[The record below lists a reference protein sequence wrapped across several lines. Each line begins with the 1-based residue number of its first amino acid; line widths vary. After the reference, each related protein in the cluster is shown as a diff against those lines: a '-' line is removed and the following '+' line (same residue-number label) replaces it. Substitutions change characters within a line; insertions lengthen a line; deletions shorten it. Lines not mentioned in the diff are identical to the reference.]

1 MYSGPMCNFCEAA
14 KSLLIRNNLEFKEID
29 ISILSN
35 YKLWPT
41 NYFSVSELA
50 KENKEYKHL
59 VEENINS
66 EEASKFMLRF
76 INIERLVLNKILNEP
91 RKRER
96 FRLLIFFDFTGNF
109 STILTL

>member
-1 MYSGPMCNFCEAA
+1 MVE
-14 KSLLIRNNLEFKEID
+14 EID

-76 INIERLVLNKILNEP
+76 INTERLVLNEILKAYAFPVLNK
-91 RKRER
+91 KR
-96 FRLLIFFDFTGNF
+96 LG
-109 STILTL
+109 